1 MKCGNCGDSVA
12 TVGQVRACKTCRE
25 DGTANEMNACSGI
38 DAIGTAILLK
48 PALANRFTAE
58 PEPVQQHDDGTAIV
72 AAYAAHDDTPLGAD
86 ATPQGWT
93 AIANAILERH
103 ALTDDEK
110 EELRRARE
118 EDAKIAEAERLKRE
132 LISADQQ

>member
-1 MKCGNCGDSVA
+1 MKCGNCGDSVS

-38 DAIGTAILLK
+38 DAVSTAILLK
-48 PALANRFTAE
+48 PALANRFSPE
-58 PEPVQQHDDGTAIV
+58 PEPTPVHTEQAAIE
-72 AAYAAHDDTPLGAD
+72 AAYAGNDTALGAD
-86 ATPQGWT
+86 AEPHGWT
-93 AIANAILERH
+93 AIANRILEAH
-103 ALTDDEK
+103 ALTDEEK

-118 EDAKIAEAERLKRE
+118 EDAKIAEAERVKRE